1 MATKATTQTNA
12 PQSTGGGSPT
22 QKTPMW
28 MYLGGA
34 AAIFTVIILL
44 VTITT
49 GGSKEKPKEQVK
61 ETIPTSDSVVGEKL
75 SRSAPPYTNNSNV
88 NAQNMGQMPTND
100 VNPPVGVNP
109 PANKLPELRIFVE
122 PATNVEMVQMPSG
135 PVPVKSIEGQKFI
148 EDYTRMQ
155 AESANNG
162 QVANNGAQAV
172 PNNAAFLALQES
184 TDAQIRALDEKLN
197 SAYENVE
204 NLQEVIKKQNE
215 TIEKMSVQLKSIQ
228 PLVKSPKELA
238 KEFFGK
244 NGEKELTSRNNSVK
258 VDSIVGDKAYFT
270 TNEGR
275 TVLVGVG
282 DVIPNT
288 SVKVKKIDAAT
299 NTVIV
304 AN

>member
-1 MATKATTQTNA
+1 MTTKATTQTNA
-12 PQSTGGGSPT
+12 PQSTGNGSPT
-22 QKTPMW
+22 KKTPMW

-34 AAIFTVIILL
+34 AAIFIVIILL
-44 VTITT
+44 VTIFT

-61 ETIPTSDSVVGEKL
+61 ESIPTSDSVVGAKP
-75 SRSAPPYTNNSNV
+75 SRSAPLNTNGSNV
-88 NAQNMGQMPTND
+88 NAQNMGQMPIN
-100 VNPPVGVNP
+100 GVNP
-109 PANKLPELRIFVE
+109 PANNLPELRIFVE
-122 PATNVEMVQMPSG
+122 PATNVEMVQTPSG

-184 TDAQIRALDEKLN
+184 TDAQIRALDDKLN